1 MRKKLMFSKAIVR
14 TPARSFING
23 LRSANL
29 GSPDYEK
36 ALDQHAVYV
45 DSLEQCGLEVTVL
58 DAEEQFPDSTFVED
72 TALLTRSFAIITRPG
87 AVSRMGETQRIEA
100 ALTRFFSHI
109 ESIQPPGTVDGGDV
123 MLVGSQFY
131 IGLSKRTNVD
141 GAEQLLDIL
150 NRYGMTGSTVPLKF
164 FLHLKSGVS
173 YIENNNLVITGE
185 FINAPEFEHFDHIA
199 VDETEGY
206 AANCLWINGKVLVA
220 EGHPKVRAKIEST
233 GYETISL
240 NVSEFRKLDGGL
252 SCLSLRF

>member
-1 MRKKLMFSKAIVR
+1 MFSKAIVR

-23 LRSANL
+23 LHSVNL

-36 ALDQHAVYV
+36 ALDQHAAYV
-45 DSLEQCGLEVTVL
+45 DAIEQCGLEVTIL

-72 TALLTRSFAIITRPG
+72 TALLTRSFAIVTHPG
-87 AVSRMGETQRIEA
+87 TVSRMGETQGIKA
-100 ALTRFFSHI
+100 ALIRFYSHI

-123 MLVGSQFY
+123 MMVGSHFY
-131 IGLSKRTNVD
+131 IGLSKRTNAD
-141 GAEQLLDIL
+141 GAGQLLDIL
-150 NRYGMTGSTVPLKF
+150 NRYGMTGSTVPLTS

-185 FINAPEFEHFDHIA
+185 FIRAPEFEHFNHIV

-206 AANCLWINGKVLVA
+206 AANCVWINDTVLVA
-220 EGHPKVRAKIEST
+220 SGYPRTHAKIESA
-233 GYETISL
+233 GYDTIAL
-240 NVSEFRKLDGGL
+240 DVSEFKKLDGGL

>member
-14 TPARSFING
+14 TPARSLING

-29 GSPDYEK
+29 GSPDYER
-36 ALDQHAVYV
+36 ALDQHAAYV
-45 DSLEQCGLEVTVL
+45 DALEQCGIEATVL
-58 DAEEQFPDSTFVED
+58 ETDEQFPDSIFVED
-72 TALLTRSFAIITRPG
+72 TALLTRSFAIVTRPG
-87 AVSRMGETQRIEA
+87 AASRMGETQKIKA
-100 ALTRFFSHI
+100 ALTRLYSQI

-123 MLVGSQFY
+123 MMVGSHFY
-131 IGLSKRTNVD
+131 IGLSKRTNAE

-150 NRYGMTGSTVPLKF
+150 NRYRMTGSTVPLKS

-185 FINAPEFEHFDHIA
+185 FIKAPEFAHFNHIA

-206 AANCLWINGKVLVA
+206 AANCIWINGTVLVA
-220 EGHPKVRAKIEST
+220 AGYPRMRAKIESA
-233 GYETISL
+233 GYDTIAL
-240 NVSEFRKLDGGL
+240 DVSEFKKLDGGL

>member
-1 MRKKLMFSKAIVR
+1 MFSKAIVR

-23 LRSANL
+23 LHSVNL

-36 ALDQHAVYV
+36 ALDQHAAYV
-45 DSLEQCGLEVTVL
+45 DALKQCGLEVTIL

-72 TALLTRSFAIITRPG
+72 AALLTRSFAIVTHPG
-87 AVSRMGETQRIEA
+87 AVSRMGETQGIKA
-100 ALTRFFSHI
+100 ALIRLYSHI

-123 MLVGSQFY
+123 MMVGSHFY
-131 IGLSKRTNVD
+131 IGLSKRTNAD
-141 GAEQLLDIL
+141 GAGQLLDIL
-150 NRYGMTGSTVPLKF
+150 NRYGMTGSTVPLTS

-185 FINAPEFEHFDHIA
+185 FIKAAEFEHFNHIA

-206 AANCLWINGKVLVA
+206 AANCVWINDTVLVA
-220 EGHPKVRAKIEST
+220 SGYPQMRAKIESA
-233 GYETISL
+233 GYDTIAL
-240 NVSEFRKLDGGL
+240 DVSEFKKLDGGL

>member
-1 MRKKLMFSKAIVR
+1 MFSKAIVR

-36 ALDQHAVYV
+36 ALDQHAAYV
-45 DSLEQCGLEVTVL
+45 GALEQCGLEVTVL

-87 AVSRMGETQRIEA
+87 AVSRMGETQKIEA
-100 ALTRFFSHI
+100 ALTRFFSRI
-109 ESIQPPGTVDGGDV
+109 VSIQPPGTADGGDL
-123 MLVGSQFY
+123 MMVGSHFY
-131 IGLSKRTNVD
+131 IGLSKRTNAD
-141 GAEQLLDIL
+141 GAEQLIDIL

-173 YIENNNLVITGE
+173 CIENNNLVITGE
-185 FINAPEFEHFDHIA
+185 FIKAPEFEHFNHIA
-199 VDETEGY
+199 VDSTEGY
-206 AANCLWINGKVLVA
+206 AANCVWINGTVLVA
-220 EGHPKVRAKIEST
+220 SGYPRMRTEIESA
-233 GYETISL
+233 GYDTL
-240 NVSEFRKLDGGL
+240 ALDVSEFKKLDGGL